1 MHEYGYYHLHPAVAL
16 RKAFVQA
23 SHPLPFC
30 LQAFVKPTPIKLTRR
45 LPMQLIDKTRKSI
58 KRNIPSLSF
67 QVHRR
72 LRLVEGPT
80 RVPFR
85 DRGPRNGRGPPTLQ

>member
-1 MHEYGYYHLHPAVAL
+1 
-16 RKAFVQA
+16 
-23 SHPLPFC
+23 
-30 LQAFVKPTPIKLTRR
+30 
-45 LPMQLIDKTRKSI
+45 MQLIDKTRKSI